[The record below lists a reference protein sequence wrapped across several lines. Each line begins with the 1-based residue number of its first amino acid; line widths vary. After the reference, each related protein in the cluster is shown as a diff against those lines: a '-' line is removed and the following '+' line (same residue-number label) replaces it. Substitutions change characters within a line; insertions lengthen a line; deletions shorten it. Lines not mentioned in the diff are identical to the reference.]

1 MKIDTRQ
8 MMRKSVAL
16 ALLLAA
22 TYGGQALAQDDTV
35 IYGSV
40 VSSMNW
46 GAGGGPGIYSFGTT
60 SASGFTP
67 VKIDQRLTAQGGGA
81 YANGKYYSINVD
93 KMLLSVYDADTWE
106 LLSEKTMAH
115 AALDLAYD
123 ATTDKIYACYVDG
136 GICLGT
142 LNVEKGDFDRIANFD
157 TTFSAL
163 FFDNSGQLYGISM
176 ENLVKIDKNTAEFTV
191 VGSTGIMPMY
201 AQSATVDPTTGK
213 CYWASM
219 KSDFTSALY
228 EVNMQSGALTLCRQF
243 TGMEEITG
251 LYILPHVDKG
261 APAKV
266 SDLKA
271 SFSNGSTT
279 GKVSFTMPSATK
291 GGETL
296 SGNINYKVYLG
307 DQKKEGTATAGKTVQ
322 LDATLPEGR
331 CKIVVTTSNA
341 KGESERAATSLWI
354 GKDAPATVSGLS
366 LKRTLDKGLQ
376 LRWDAVSTGAHNGY
390 VDPASVTYKVVRQP
404 DAKTVSESTTATV
417 LYDNVESGELAKY
430 WYEVTPSA
438 YGKSGETLASNKVV
452 VGPGKTT
459 PYSENFEKQET
470 FDYFTVLDA
479 NNDSKTWSYN
489 EYSQTAEYA
498 GDATVKAD
506 DWLILPPLKLNKSGY
521 YKVTFNVR
529 CNSQNKHLLAVA
541 LGNLPEAE
549 NMTTSVMPA
558 TEFSTLFETQKVEA
572 KFLVP
577 SDGDYYLGFH
587 LLSDALMH
595 SFDIQDISVEQY
607 TTTDT
612 PAAVADLAVKPAAKG
627 ELKSEVSFTLP
638 SKTIGGAAVG
648 TLSSAEVY
656 RDGTLLKSFASSDE
670 TLQSGKKLTLT
681 DSQPQNG
688 FNTYKVVVSNAK
700 GKGDDASLKAY
711 VGVDTPAAVEH
722 ITLNEPVDGTV
733 VVSWEAP
740 TKGVNGG
747 YVDPKALTYTVKR
760 NGWMALDVKDGEC
773 SATDVI
779 SDLGNKQ
786 GSYIYV
792 VNAVSTAGTSAD
804 ATSYAISAGKPYET
818 PIAESFSN
826 AVATYSEWAAVPR
839 MGERSWGGTTSE
851 SQDGD
856 NGCIGYTNVG
866 STGEL
871 LLVSPKIRI
880 DDTMKPV
887 VSFWVKHSAIDD
899 NMDFEVLT
907 PDNVYH
913 KVASVDLSQSVDG
926 WTEYSYDLSAF
937 AAKRFVQLAFRTD
950 NIKSNEKLYIDN
962 IRMSDNLQHNLKMSE
977 LKTPSKMNVG
987 TEKTVSAV
995 VKNVGSKDAA
1005 AYGVKLY
1012 AGDRLLAEKQGT
1024 TLKAGETAEL
1034 EFSVTP
1040 EVRDLPA
1047 MQLKAVVEYSAD
1059 ENTKNDTVKTVVDLV
1074 APTYPTV
1081 SDLSGGWNGSA
1092 MSLKWSA
1099 PDLSSLTP
1107 QSSVESFEQYDAF
1120 TITDFG
1126 KWKVV
1131 DVHGNQYSMEFQTND
1146 GRWITYPN
1154 SGEGISFQV
1163 IDLTQ
1168 IIGTE
1173 EDGWSSVSGDKIL
1186 ISPYCGSMKQ
1196 DWLISPELYGG
1207 KQRITINAKS
1217 LNYRMDGL
1225 EGFTLLYSTTGN
1237 ETADFMDL
1245 KEVTDIPEQ
1254 WTEYSFDLPE
1264 GAKYFA
1270 IYVEGINTALFLDD
1284 ISFVPA
1290 GAQKQALA
1298 INGYN
1303 VYRNGAKLNATPLS
1317 ATSYDDTEASSTGEY
1332 TYRVTVVYDKGESDF
1347 SNALSVNSTSAITET
1362 TASEGKVY
1370 VAGRTIVLSGI
1381 GSLMAGVWTVDGKCV
1396 WRSAGEK
1403 NAAVGVP
1410 TGCYI
1415 VKVGGRTAKVLVK

>member
-1 MKIDTRQ
+1 
-8 MMRKSVAL
+8 
-16 ALLLAA
+16 
-22 TYGGQALAQDDTV
+22 
-35 IYGSV
+35 
-40 VSSMNW
+40 
-46 GAGGGPGIYSFGTT
+46 
-60 SASGFTP
+60 
-67 VKIDQRLTAQGGGA
+67 
-81 YANGKYYSINVD
+81 
-93 KMLLSVYDADTWE
+93 
-106 LLSEKTMAH
+106 
-115 AALDLAYD
+115 
-123 ATTDKIYACYVDG
+123 
-136 GICLGT
+136 
-142 LNVEKGDFDRIANFD
+142 
-157 TTFSAL
+157 
-163 FFDNSGQLYGISM
+163 
-176 ENLVKIDKNTAEFTV
+176 
-191 VGSTGIMPMY
+191 
-201 AQSATVDPTTGK
+201 
-213 CYWASM
+213 
-219 KSDFTSALY
+219 
-228 EVNMQSGALTLCRQF
+228 
-243 TGMEEITG
+243 
-251 LYILPHVDKG
+251 
-261 APAKV
+261 
-266 SDLKA
+266 
-271 SFSNGSTT
+271 
-279 GKVSFTMPSATK
+279 
-291 GGETL
+291 
-296 SGNINYKVYLG
+296 
-307 DQKKEGTATAGKTVQ
+307 
-322 LDATLPEGR
+322 
-331 CKIVVTTSNA
+331 
-341 KGESERAATSLWI
+341 
-354 GKDAPATVSGLS
+354 
-366 LKRTLDKGLQ
+366 
-376 LRWDAVSTGAHNGY
+376 
-390 VDPASVTYKVVRQP
+390 
-404 DAKTVSESTTATV
+404 
-417 LYDNVESGELAKY
+417 
-430 WYEVTPSA
+430 
-438 YGKSGETLASNKVV
+438 
-452 VGPGKTT
+452 
-459 PYSENFEKQET
+459 
-470 FDYFTVLDA
+470 
-479 NNDSKTWSYN
+479 
-489 EYSQTAEYA
+489 
-498 GDATVKAD
+498 
-506 DWLILPPLKLNKSGY
+506 
-521 YKVTFNVR
+521 
-529 CNSQNKHLLAVA
+529 
-541 LGNLPEAE
+541 
-549 NMTTSVMPA
+549 
-558 TEFSTLFETQKVEA
+558 
-572 KFLVP
+572 
-577 SDGDYYLGFH
+577 
-587 LLSDALMH
+587 
-595 SFDIQDISVEQY
+595 
-607 TTTDT
+607 
-612 PAAVADLAVKPAAKG
+612 
-627 ELKSEVSFTLP
+627 
-638 SKTIGGAAVG
+638 
-648 TLSSAEVY
+648 
-656 RDGTLLKSFASSDE
+656 
-670 TLQSGKKLTLT
+670 
-681 DSQPQNG
+681 
-688 FNTYKVVVSNAK
+688 
-700 GKGDDASLKAY
+700 
-711 VGVDTPAAVEH
+711 
-722 ITLNEPVDGTV
+722 
-733 VVSWEAP
+733 
-740 TKGVNGG
+740 
-747 YVDPKALTYTVKR
+747 
-760 NGWMALDVKDGEC
+760 
-773 SATDVI
+773 
-779 SDLGNKQ
+779 
-786 GSYIYV
+786 
-792 VNAVSTAGTSAD
+792 
-804 ATSYAISAGKPYET
+804 
-818 PIAESFSN
+818 
-826 AVATYSEWAAVPR
+826 
-839 MGERSWGGTTSE
+839 
-851 SQDGD
+851 
-856 NGCIGYTNVG
+856 
-866 STGEL
+866 
-871 LLVSPKIRI
+871 
-880 DDTMKPV
+880 MKPV

-937 AAKRFVQLAFRTD
+937 AANRFVQLAFRTD

-962 IRMSDNLQHNLKMSE
+962 IRMSDNLKHNLKMAE
-977 LKTPSKMNVG
+977 LKTPSRMNVG
-987 TEKTVSAV
+987 TEKTVNAV
-995 VKNVGSKDAA
+995 VKNVGLKDAA

-1107 QSSVESFEQYDAF
+1107 QSSVESFEQYEAF
-1120 TITDFG
+1120 TITNFG

-1245 KEVTDIPEQ
+1245 KEETDIPEQ

-1290 GAQKQALA
+1290 GAQKQELA

-1381 GSLMAGVWTVDGKCV
+1381 GSLKAGVWTVDGKCV